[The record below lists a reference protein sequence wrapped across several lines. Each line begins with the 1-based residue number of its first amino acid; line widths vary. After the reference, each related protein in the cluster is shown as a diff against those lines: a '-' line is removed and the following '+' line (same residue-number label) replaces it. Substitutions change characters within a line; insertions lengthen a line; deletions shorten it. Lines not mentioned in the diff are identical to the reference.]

1 MSIPKEGSA
10 STVPALAKG
19 DDGARCA
26 DCNSRR
32 WFDEMIQQGEW
43 PNGLADLEPGFVPF
57 FYHVVGKFEAH
68 KRPVTP
74 EALVQTFY
82 FIVKEE
88 FSTMTRKRAEA
99 IYNRSVT
106 TGNPW
111 FHNEPVAEMNKRAA
125 PPPTE
130 VIAGLEI
137 RHQTVQTLMTD
148 WRDEIVEIIRIM
160 DNDNPAHEEVV
171 TIMRRA
177 QHLNNMIGLLEEER
191 GRVRSRL
198 QDEYLEEALRTG
210 RSGNGPAERT
220 ARVRAP
226 LFEAGDQRRA
236 AARQDVDDALRDF
249 MEFYERGLDLDAE
262 DDAVLVPLPDA
273 SPEMDIADMPRDDA
287 INTEAN
293 ELPQLVD
300 QVDLEDVDHQYIARM
315 VEVPEPNEQVIG
327 SSIAYYLS

>member
-1 MSIPKEGSA
+1 MSIPKEGPS

-26 DCNSRR
+26 DCNSKR
-32 WFDEMIQQGEW
+32 WFSDMIHQGEW
-43 PNGLADLEPGFVPF
+43 PNGLADLEPGFVTF
-57 FYHVVGKFEAH
+57 FYHVVGKLEAD

-74 EALVQTFY
+74 EALIQTFY

-111 FHNEPVAEMNKRAA
+111 FQNEPVAEMNTRAA

-130 VIAGLEI
+130 VIAGLER
-137 RHQTVQTLMTD
+137 RHQNVQTLMND
-148 WRDEIVEIIRIM
+148 WRDEIVEMIRIM

-171 TIMRRA
+171 RIMRRA
-177 QHLNNMIGLLEEER
+177 QHLNDMIGLLEEER

-220 ARVRAP
+220 ARVRAA
-226 LFEAGDQRRA
+226 LYEAGDQRRA
-236 AARQDVDDALRDF
+236 ATRQDVDDALNGFLEAYD
-249 MEFYERGLDLDAE
+249 RGLDLDAE
-262 DDAVLVPLPDA
+262 DDAALVPLPDDPDA
-273 SPEMDIADMPRDDA
+273 GPEMDIADVRPDDA
-287 INTEAN
+287 MDMEAN
-293 ELPQLVD
+293 ELPALVD
-300 QVDLEDVDHQYIARM
+300 QFDLEDGEILEHQYIARL
-315 VEVPEPNEQVIG
+315 VEVPESDE
-327 SSIAYYLS
+327 